1 MNKLSRFNITNEA
14 IAFQDGKLF
23 SEIVKV
29 FDSIKKEGYK
39 EDKDQLSKLGIDA
52 LVFKHT
58 GLLIKTE
65 VDPDGDFEIYIPTIT
80 KNSMLIP
87 NSEKKHIKNNL
98 GIKYIQQQRADLL
111 GTVDLKNCKVGGVFS
126 KILGTVRIDPA
137 YIFGIGV
144 YDTVTSTTYTSNGPI
159 YTETEIEKTAMYN
172 GGWQYK
178 SEELAAVF
186 LHEVGHLFTA
196 FEYLVET
203 VTTNLVIDTVCNELL
218 ESNDQETK
226 MVILSNI
233 EKSLG
238 LSIPD
243 KEALSKSENKNT
255 IYNVL
260 LSSNIIKNRSS
271 TDTSVYDHKS
281 WEFLADQF
289 AVRHGAGRYIV
300 EALYSFDKSFG
311 ELKRT
316 KATVIG
322 AAISTVII
330 NMLLIPIGVGVITS
344 LMCLFWDFG
353 VDTKPHD
360 DNIQRFTRIKTDMTQ
375 RLKNPKLSKELK
387 NSIITDIERINYIL
401 STMEDHRSVMAV
413 FWDYVRPARRDA
425 RNQYVFQEKLEKIAG
440 NSMFVN
446 AAKLSTLS

>member
-39 EDKDQLSKLGIDA
+39 EDKDQLSKLGIDV

-159 YTETEIEKTAMYN
+159 YT
-172 GGWQYK
+172 
-178 SEELAAVF
+178 
-186 LHEVGHLFTA
+186 
-196 FEYLVET
+196 
-203 VTTNLVIDTVCNELL
+203 
-218 ESNDQETK
+218 
-226 MVILSNI
+226 
-233 EKSLG
+233 
-238 LSIPD
+238 
-243 KEALSKSENKNT
+243 
-255 IYNVL
+255 
-260 LSSNIIKNRSS
+260 
-271 TDTSVYDHKS
+271 
-281 WEFLADQF
+281 
-289 AVRHGAGRYIV
+289 
-300 EALYSFDKSFG
+300 
-311 ELKRT
+311 
-316 KATVIG
+316 
-322 AAISTVII
+322 
-330 NMLLIPIGVGVITS
+330 
-344 LMCLFWDFG
+344 
-353 VDTKPHD
+353 
-360 DNIQRFTRIKTDMTQ
+360 
-375 RLKNPKLSKELK
+375 
-387 NSIITDIERINYIL
+387 YIL
-401 STMEDHRSVMAV
+401 YR
-413 FWDYVRPARRDA
+413 
-425 RNQYVFQEKLEKIAG
+425 
-440 NSMFVN
+440 
-446 AAKLSTLS
+446 